1 MGLEGIITALVT
13 PFTEDSKLNV
23 DGLRRLI
30 DFQLSNGVT
39 SFFICG
45 TYGLGP
51 VMSVDEKKKV
61 TELVVESVG
70 SRGKVIVHV
79 GSLNIDDALELAR
92 HAEDVGAYAIAS
104 LPPYYYVFDDE
115 AIINYFKRLVSSVKI
130 PVYLYNNPARTGVRI
145 TSELLRKLAD
155 VGVTG
160 VKDSSFDIVRFYE
173 DLTVVDPS
181 KFEFIM
187 GTEALLLPA
196 MVVGVKACIS
206 GLSNVFPELVVKL
219 YKLVSEG
226 DYVNAV
232 KLHLEVIKVRK
243 VLHLVPT
250 IPAVF
255 EVLRLRGV
263 DVGIPKP
270 PFRRLSSKEVELLR
284 SELMRLGVLR

>member
-51 VMSVDEKKKV
+51 VMSVDERKKV

-79 GSLNIDDALELAR
+79 GSLNIGDALELAR

-115 AIINYFKRLVSSVKI
+115 AIINYFKRLVSRVKI

-232 KLHLEVIKVRK
+232 KAHLEVIKVRK

>member
-51 VMSVDEKKKV
+51 VMSVDERKKV
-61 TELVVESVG
+61 AELVVESVG

-115 AIINYFKRLVSSVKI
+115 VIINYFKRLVSRVKI

-173 DLTVVDPS
+173 DLTVADPS

-255 EVLRLRGV
+255 EVLRLRGI

-270 PFRRLSSKEVELLR
+270 PFRGLSSKEVELLR

>member
-51 VMSVDEKKKV
+51 VMSVDERKKV

-70 SRGKVIVHV
+70 GRGKVIVHV
-79 GSLNIDDALELAR
+79 GSLNIDDALELAK

-115 AIINYFKRLVSSVKI
+115 AIINYFKRLVSRVKI

-226 DYVNAV
+226 DYVNAT

>member
-51 VMSVDEKKKV
+51 VMSVDERKKV
-61 TELVVESVG
+61 AELVVESVG

-115 AIINYFKRLVSSVKI
+115 VIINYFKRLVSRVKI

-145 TSELLRKLAD
+145 TSELLRRLAD

-181 KFEFIM
+181 RFEFIM

-226 DYVNAV
+226 DYVNAA

-255 EVLRLRGV
+255 EVLRLRGI

-270 PFRRLSSKEVELLR
+270 PFRGLSSKEVELLR
-284 SELMRLGVLR
+284 SELMKLGVLR

>member
-51 VMSVDEKKKV
+51 VMSVDERKKV

-70 SRGKVIVHV
+70 GRGKVIVHV

-115 AIINYFKRLVSSVKI
+115 AIINYFKRLVSRVKI

-145 TSELLRKLAD
+145 TSELLRRLAD

-181 KFEFIM
+181 RFEFIM

-226 DYVNAV
+226 DYVNAA

-255 EVLRLRGV
+255 EVLRLRGI

-284 SELMRLGVLR
+284 SELMKLGVLR

>member
-51 VMSVDEKKKV
+51 LMSVDERRKV
-61 TELVVESVG
+61 AELVVESVG
-70 SRGKVIVHV
+70 GRGKVIVHV
-79 GSLNIDDALELAR
+79 GSLNIDDALGLAR

-115 AIINYFKRLVSSVKI
+115 VIINYFKRLVSRVKI

-226 DYVNAV
+226 DYVNAA

-255 EVLRLRGV
+255 EVLRLRGI

>member
-51 VMSVDEKKKV
+51 VMSVDERKKV

-70 SRGKVIVHV
+70 GRGKVIVHV

-115 AIINYFKRLVSSVKI
+115 VIINYFKRLVSRVKI

-181 KFEFIM
+181 RFEFIM

-226 DYVNAV
+226 DYVNAA

-263 DVGIPKP
+263 DVGIPKSP
-270 PFRRLSSKEVELLR
+270 LRRLSSKEVELLR

>member
-23 DGLRRLI
+23 DGLKRLV
-30 DFQLSNGVT
+30 DFQLGNDVT

-51 VMSVDEKKKV
+51 VMSVDERKKV

-70 SRGKVIVHV
+70 GRGKVIVHV

-104 LPPYYYVFDDE
+104 LPPYYYVLDDE
-115 AIINYFKRLVSSVKI
+115 AIINYFKRLVSRVKI

>member
-1 MGLEGIITALVT
+1 MGLEGIITALIT
-13 PFTEDSKLNV
+13 PFTRDFNLNE
-23 DGLRRLI
+23 DGLRQLI
-30 DFQLSNGVT
+30 DFQLSGGVT

-51 VMSVDEKKKV
+51 IMSVNERKKV
-61 TELVVESVG
+61 AEVVVESVG
-70 SRGKVIVHV
+70 SRGRVIVHV
-79 GSLNIDDALELAR
+79 GSLNIDTTLELAR
-92 HAEDVGAYAIAS
+92 HAEDIGVYAIAS
-104 LPPYYYVFDDE
+104 LPPYYYVYDDE
-115 AIINYFKRLVSSVKI
+115 AVINYFKKLVSHVGI

-155 VGVTG
+155 VGVAG

-173 DLTVVDPS
+173 DLTLVDPS
-181 KFEFIM
+181 RFEFII

-196 MVVGVKACIS
+196 MVVGVRSCIS

-219 YKLVSEG
+219 YKLVSGG
-226 DYVNAV
+226 DYVNAS

-250 IPAVF
+250 IPAIF
-255 EVLRLRGV
+255 EVLRFRGI

-270 PFRRLSSKEVELLR
+270 PLRSLSGKEVELLR
-284 SELMRLGVLR
+284 DELLRLGVLR

>member
-23 DGLRRLI
+23 DGLKRLV
-30 DFQLSNGVT
+30 DFQLGNGVT

-51 VMSVDEKKKV
+51 VMSVDERKKV

-70 SRGKVIVHV
+70 SKGKVIVHV

-115 AIINYFKRLVSSVKI
+115 AIINYFKRLVSRVKI

-255 EVLRLRGV
+255 EVLRLRGI

-270 PFRRLSSKEVELLR
+270 PFRGLSSKEVELLR

>member
-51 VMSVDEKKKV
+51 VMSVDERKKV

-70 SRGKVIVHV
+70 GRGKVIVHV

-115 AIINYFKRLVSSVKI
+115 AIINYFKRLVSRVKI

-181 KFEFIM
+181 RFEFIM

-226 DYVNAV
+226 DYVNAA

-255 EVLRLRGV
+255 EVLRLRGI

-284 SELMRLGVLR
+284 SELMKLGVLR